1 MTRREGRWSG
11 WIAAMTIVM
20 ALHPSAGWAKRSV
33 CANRPCDM
41 ASGQH
46 VRPAAAVPAPPS
58 PTVQAIRLRPRSGP
72 SRHSPFLRRLSSTPR
87 FSSMGIDPGAI
98 RIIDGDT
105 FAYGQ
110 ERIRI
115 QGVNAPELS
124 DPQGM
129 AAKQRLATILR
140 QGTVR
145 VVRKATDVYGRVV
158 AAVYVNGE
166 EVGRILARDQRGA
179 PR

>member
-1 MTRREGRWSG
+1 
-11 WIAAMTIVM
+11 
-20 ALHPSAGWAKRSV
+20 
-33 CANRPCDM
+33 
-41 ASGQH
+41 
-46 VRPAAAVPAPPS
+46 
-58 PTVQAIRLRPRSGP
+58 
-72 SRHSPFLRRLSSTPR
+72 
-87 FSSMGIDPGAI
+87 MGIDPGAI